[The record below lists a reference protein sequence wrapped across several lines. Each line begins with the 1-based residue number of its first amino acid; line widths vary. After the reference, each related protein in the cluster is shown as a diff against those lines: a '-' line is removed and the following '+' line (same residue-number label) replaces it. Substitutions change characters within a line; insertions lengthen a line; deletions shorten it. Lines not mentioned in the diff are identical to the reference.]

1 MQIHTPNWVKHAVF
15 YHIFPDR
22 FAQAELKPP
31 VSLAPPSLE
40 TWDLAPTPQGYKG
53 GNLWGVIE
61 KLDYLQDLGI
71 TALHFTPIFQATA
84 NHRYHTHDYYRVDP
98 LLGGDEAFF
107 RLLEIAHSRGM
118 KLVLDGVFNHVGR
131 GFFGFNDIVE
141 NGPYSPWLDW
151 FKIEGWPIA
160 PYDGNRPANYG
171 CWLDNR
177 ALPTLNHA
185 NPAVREYIMRV
196 AEYWIGRGIDGW
208 RLDVPF
214 CITEAGFWEEFR
226 RRVKALNPE
235 AYLVGEVWSNT
246 RPWLDGSRFDGV
258 LNYIFAGATIA
269 FAGGDH
275 VDPEQVEELDYDA
288 YPAIDALTYA
298 EKIQLLLHA
307 HPWEIQ
313 LTQMN
318 LLASHDTARL
328 LSITGEAETS
338 KLATLLLLTFP
349 GAPSIYYGDE
359 VGLSGQLDPDS
370 RRSFPDEADWDLEIR
385 RCHRQLIGLRRARMS
400 LRVGEYRFLGED
412 HKTYVFARIYEGDV
426 LIVAVNAADDYG
438 KIDLEGVGT
447 RLGTQPSQILFR
459 TQEFEPALD
468 ELDEEESNEPRDPI
482 QVIWTADNLFLA
494 LPPRTGIVLG

>member
-1 MQIHTPNWVKHAVF
+1 MQIHTPDWVKHAIF
-15 YHIFPDR
+15 YQIFPDR
-22 FAQAELKPP
+22 FAQANLQPP
-31 VSLAPPSLE
+31 VGLAPLALE
-40 TWDLAPTPQGYKG
+40 AWDSPPTLQGYKG
-53 GNLWGVIE
+53 GNLWGVLE

-71 TALHFTPIFQATA
+71 TALYFTPIFQSAA
-84 NHRYHTHDYYRVDP
+84 NHRYHTQDYYQVDP

-107 RLLEIAHSRGM
+107 RLLDAVHNRGM
-118 KLVLDGVFNHVGR
+118 KLMLDGVFNHTGR
-131 GFFGFNDIVE
+131 GFFGFHDIVE
-141 NGPYSPWLDW
+141 NGSHSPWLDW
-151 FKIEGWPIA
+151 FKLEGWPIS
-160 PYDGNRPANYG
+160 PYDGERPANYQG
-171 CWLDNR
+171 WAGNR
-177 ALPTLNHA
+177 ALPELNHA

-196 AEYWIGRGIDGW
+196 AEYWIRRGIDGW

-226 RRVKALNPE
+226 QRVKAINPE
-235 AYLVGEVWSNT
+235 AYLVGEVWTNQ

-269 FAGGDH
+269 FVGGER
-275 VDPEQVEELDYDA
+275 VDVAQLEDRDYEA
-288 YPAIDALTYA
+288 TPAIDALTYG

-313 LTQMN
+313 LTQLN

-328 LSITGEAETS
+328 LSMTGEPETS

-359 VGLSGQLDPDS
+359 MGLPGQLDPDS
-370 RRSFPDEADWDLEIR
+370 RRSFPAEADWDLEML
-385 RCHRQLIGLRRARMS
+385 RCHKALINLRRTRMS

-438 KIDLEGVGT
+438 KIDLDAVGR
-447 RLGTQPSQILFR
+447 RLGTQPSQMLFR
-459 TQEFEPALD
+459 TREFSPERDAAGQE
-468 ELDEEESNEPRDPI
+468 SRDPV

-494 LPPRTGIVLG
+494 LPPRTGILLG